1 MLSNARAES
10 VERSAA
16 ETIIAT
22 TDLLNGLPSGHPA
35 RALHL
40 RLLYKGV
47 EAYETSKSL
56 LTKGGDF
63 HLAKKHC
70 LSVTLQVVLPL
81 GGATIKSL
89 FVITGVDAAVTHVNK
104 AVDFAKLH
112 EQALYQSLFK
122 QAIEEGKYPTR
133 QALAV
138 DDAMDADGGGEPAL
152 SSEKGTA
159 WLLSFLKEKAESK
172 DAISGAYATQLRLLH
187 EFLELVAAQ
196 ERADMPFD
204 EEEAARFWLPIMKA
218 AGKYHCAHSL
228 AEKALAKLER
238 SGYTRAA
245 EQLLFTHNLSKFEA
259 EVAAYCEENVHNVP
273 SDWVNERLVD
283 MTKEAVGG
291 FSAMLPATADRH
303 ALSLQFYRHA
313 REALFELCGAGGG
326 GKDRSRAVP
335 SAKLDDKLVMGEVL
349 RVAGVWDGNCHRKQ
363 QHDPV
368 ALVHYLSLHEVP
380 ATQLIH
386 AQFVYNEQFGL
397 PEFAP
402 QPTAAAAAS
411 AAASV
416 AAAAPSHAADALI
429 SMASQGGSGSRLQ
442 NVPDAGRVL
451 VVVGTQKLVAHARP
465 PSVIACPAEGQT
477 FSFATV
483 IARWELTTLWSQQSS
498 MVSLRTH
505 HVHSQDT
512 GGSLLT
518 PLLQSLA
525 KVAASAEAEVEAARG
540 REATEL
546 LDRMLTQARVL
557 SSCTAPA
564 ALLQLHRFSCAAPVA
579 PL

>member
-1 MLSNARAES
+1 MLSNARTES

-40 RLLYKGV
+40 RLLYKAV
-47 EAYETSKSL
+47 EAYETGKSL

-70 LSVTLQVVLPL
+70 LSVALQVVLPL

-89 FVITGVDAAVTHVNK
+89 FVITGVDAAITHVNK
-104 AVDFAKLH
+104 AVDFARLH
-112 EQALYQSLFK
+112 EEALYVSLFK
-122 QAIEEGKYPTR
+122 QAIEEGKFPTR

-138 DDAMDADGGGEPAL
+138 DDLMDADGGEPAL

-159 WLLSFLKEKAESK
+159 WVLNFLKEKAESK
-172 DAISGAYATQLRLLH
+172 DVVSGAYVTQLRLLH
-187 EFLELVAAQ
+187 EFFELVAAQ

-228 AEKALAKLER
+228 ADKALAKLER

-303 ALSLQFYRHA
+303 ALSLQFYHHA
-313 REALFELCGAGGG
+313 REVLFELCGAGGG

-349 RVAGVWDGNCHRKQ
+349 HVAGIWEGNCHRKQ

-380 ATQLIH
+380 VTQLIH
-386 AQFVYNEQFGL
+386 THFVYNEQFGL

-402 QPTAAAAAS
+402 QPTSADAAS

-429 SMASQGGSGSRLQ
+429 SMASQGGSGSCLQ

-451 VVVGTQKLVAHARP
+451 VVVGTQKLVARARP
-465 PSVIACPAEGQT
+465 PSVTAEGQT
-477 FSFATV
+477 FNLAIM
-483 IARWELTTLWSQQSS
+483 IAIWELPTLWSQQSP
-498 MVSLRTH
+498 MISLRTH

-512 GGSLLT
+512 SGSLLT

-525 KVAASAEAEVEAARG
+525 KVAASAEAEAEAARG

-557 SSCTAPA
+557 FSCTASA
-564 ALLQLHRFSCAAPVA
+564 APLQLHTAPDSTCAT
-579 PL
+579 